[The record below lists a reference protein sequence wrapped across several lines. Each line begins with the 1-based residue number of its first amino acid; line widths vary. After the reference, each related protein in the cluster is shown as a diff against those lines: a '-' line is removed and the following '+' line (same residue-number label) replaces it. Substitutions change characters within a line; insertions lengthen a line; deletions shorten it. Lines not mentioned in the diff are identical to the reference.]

1 MPNIFET
8 VCDSKS
14 FETLQQIR
22 ANFKAEQAEEEHRER
37 ERMVEHHKHTHI
49 FDSYEQALD
58 WLVEHSDRSI
68 EWHCKTLSW
77 LPEKNVYES
86 FEQEYNISGV
96 VSYDVTRYY
105 SREQLLDGIK
115 KHIQIMLSLYE
126 GSYEEQ
132 YLDENG
138 KLNYVEII

>member
-1 MPNIFET
+1 MPNLFEA

-22 ANFKAEQAEEEHRER
+22 ANFEAEQAEEKHREH
-37 ERMVEHHKHTHI
+37 ERLIEHHKKTHI
-49 FDSYEQALD
+49 FETYEQALD
-58 WLVEHSDRSI
+58 WLVEHHDRRI

-86 FEQEYNISGV
+86 FEQEYDISGI

-115 KHIQIMLSLYE
+115 EHIIYMKEKYNADDSGLF
-126 GSYEEQ
+126 
-132 YLDENG
+132 DENG

>member
-1 MPNIFET
+1 MPNLFEAS
-8 VCDSKS
+8 CDQKS
-14 FETLQQIR
+14 FENLKQIK
-22 ANFKAEQAEEEHRER
+22 ANFEAEQKEENRR
-37 ERMVEHHKHTHI
+37 YYERMVERHKKTHI
-49 FDSYEQALD
+49 FDTYEQALD
-58 WLVEHSDRSI
+58 WLVEHPDRRI

-77 LPEKNVYES
+77 IPEKNVYES
-86 FEQEYNISGV
+86 FEQEYDISGIV
-96 VSYDVTRYY
+96 PYDVTRYY

-115 KHIQIMLSLYE
+115 KHIQTMLSLYE